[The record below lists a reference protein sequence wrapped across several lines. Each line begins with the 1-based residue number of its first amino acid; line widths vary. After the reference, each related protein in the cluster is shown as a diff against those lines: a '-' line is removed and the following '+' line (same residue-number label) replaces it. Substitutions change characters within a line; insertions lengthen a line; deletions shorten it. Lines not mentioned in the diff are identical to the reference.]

1 MAIIEDDGDLLPAI
15 YDGPF
20 ETPMWQTLLAGL
32 RRQTGAEGASLTID
46 GTSGGPTRLHSG
58 TPTLLALEGLREERV
73 YAASELPT
81 AGTPGTAGGV
91 AGDNLAIRVTEAGG
105 TSATIALT
113 RTRRRFAAPDGALLR
128 RIAPHL
134 RRALRAYA
142 EIERQKAGSA
152 MVADVMARL
161 DFGWLRVDARAT
173 VIDSSSEARRLL
185 RHGAGLKITSRGQL
199 IAEEPAVGRRLSAA
213 LRAVIDGRSGEP
225 RAINVS
231 QEPWVD
237 LLLMPAG
244 DHATIYIQGDRR
256 SLADRHEQLAE
267 LFGLLPSEARLAL
280 ALSRGMTIAEAAD
293 ALGLTTETARN
304 YSKKIYAKMGARGQS
319 DVVRYILTSVLALA

>member
-46 GTSGGPTRLHSG
+46 GASGGATRLHSG
-58 TPTLLALEGLREERV
+58 TPTLLPLEGLREERV
-73 YAASELPT
+73 YAAGELPDADAAAMT
-81 AGTPGTAGGV
+81 
-91 AGDNLAIRVTEAGG
+91 GDLRAMCVTEAGG
-105 TSATIALT
+105 MRATIALT
-113 RTRRRFAAPDGALLR
+113 RARGRFAAPDGALLR

-173 VIDSSSEARRLL
+173 VIDSSSEATRLL
-185 RHGAGLKITSRGQL
+185 QHGAGLRITPRGQL
-199 IAEEPAVGRRLSAA
+199 IAEDPAVGRRLSAA

-244 DHATIYIQGDRR
+244 GHATIYIQGDRR

-280 ALSRGMTIAEAAD
+280 ALSRGMTIAEAAE

>member
-20 ETPMWQTLLAGL
+20 ETPMWQTLLTGL
-32 RRQTGAEGASLTID
+32 SRQTGAEGVRMTID
-46 GTSGGPTRLHSG
+46 GGRGPMV
-58 TPTLLALEGLREERV
+58 ALYAGHPPVLPPEWVEGLREERV
-73 YAASELPT
+73 YALDELPM
-81 AGTPGTAGGV
+81 AGMVPAV
-91 AGDNLAIRVTEAGG
+91 GDARLMRITEAGG
-105 TSATIALT
+105 TRATMALT
-113 RTRRRFAAPDGALLR
+113 RARGRFAAPDGALLR

-185 RHGAGLKITSRGQL
+185 QHGAGLRITSRGQL
-199 IAEEPAVGRRLSAA
+199 VAEDPAVGRRLCAA

-244 DHATIYIQGDRR
+244 DHAAIYIQGDRR

>member
-32 RRQTGAEGASLTID
+32 RRQTGAEGASLTIE
-46 GTSGGPTRLHSG
+46 GTSGGPIRLHSG
-58 TPTLLALEGLREERV
+58 APTLIPVAGLRDERV
-73 YAASELPT
+73 YAAGELPGADT
-81 AGTPGTAGGV
+81 AGIPGDLRAMC
-91 AGDNLAIRVTEAGG
+91 VTEAGG
-105 TSATIALT
+105 TRATIALT
-113 RTRRRFAAPDGALLR
+113 RVRGTFAAPDGALLR

-152 MVADVMARL
+152 VVADVMARL

-173 VIDSSSEARRLL
+173 VIDASSEARRLL
-185 RHGAGLKITSRGQL
+185 QHGAGLRITPRGQL

>member
-1 MAIIEDDGDLLPAI
+1 MAIIEDDGNLLPAI

-20 ETPMWQTLLAGL
+20 ETPMWQSLLAGL
-32 RRQTGAEGASLTID
+32 RRQTGADSASMMID
-46 GTSGGPTRLHSG
+46 GTHEGPTRLHNGSVPG
-58 TPTLLALEGLREERV
+58 MTPAMLAGLREERV
-73 YAASELPT
+73 YAAAELPDADGAAMT
-81 AGTPGTAGGV
+81 
-91 AGDNLAIRVTEAGG
+91 GDLRAMCVTEAGG
-105 TSATIALT
+105 MHATIALS
-113 RTRRRFAAPDGALLR
+113 RARGRFAAPDGALLR

-142 EIERQKAGSA
+142 EIERQKMGSA

-173 VIDSSSEARRLL
+173 VIDSSSEAQRLL
-185 RHGAGLKITSRGQL
+185 QHGAGLRITQRGQL

-280 ALSRGMTIAEAAD
+280 ALSRGMTIAEAAG

>member
-20 ETPMWQTLLAGL
+20 ETPMWQTLLSGL
-32 RRQTGAEGASLTID
+32 RRQTGAESAALTIG
-46 GTSGGPTRLHSG
+46 GTATGQTRLHSG
-58 TPTLLALEGLREERV
+58 SPMDLPPAMLAGLREERV
-73 YAASELPT
+73 YAAGELPDAEAMART
-81 AGTPGTAGGV
+81 
-91 AGDNLAIRVTEAGG
+91 GDLRAMCVTEAGG
-105 TSATIALT
+105 TRATIALT
-113 RTRRRFAAPDGALLR
+113 RTRGRFGAPDGALLR

-134 RRALRAYA
+134 RRSLRAYA

-152 MVADVMARL
+152 VVADVMARL
-161 DFGWLRVDARAT
+161 DFGWLKVDARAS
-173 VIDSSSEARRLL
+173 VIESSNEATRLL
-185 RHGAGLKITSRGQL
+185 QHGAGLRITSRGQL
-199 IAEEPAVGRRLSAA
+199 IAEDPAVGRRLSAA
-213 LRAVIDGRSGEP
+213 LRAVIDGRSDQP
-225 RAINVS
+225 RALNIS
-231 QEPWVD
+231 QEPWID

-244 DHATIYIQGDRR
+244 NLATIYIQGDRR

>member
-20 ETPMWQTLLAGL
+20 ETPMWQTLLGAL
-32 RRQTGAEGASLTID
+32 RRQTGADCASLTLD
-46 GTSGGPTRLHSG
+46 MGSAGTTRLSSGGPAGL
-58 TPTLLALEGLREERV
+58 PPEMLQGLRDERV
-73 YAASELPT
+73 YSPEDLNPPN
-81 AGTPGTAGGV
+81 AGVPHDDARI
-91 AGDNLAIRVTEAGG
+91 IRVTEAGG
-105 TSATIALT
+105 AGAVIEIS
-113 RTRRRFAAPDGALLR
+113 RTRGRFAAPEGALLR
-128 RIAPHL
+128 RLAPHL

-152 MVADVMARL
+152 IVADVMARL
-161 DFGWLRVDARAT
+161 DFGWLKVDSRAT
-173 VIDSSSEARRLL
+173 VIDSSAEAKRLL
-185 RHGAGLKITSRGQL
+185 QHGAGLRITPRGQL
-199 IAEEPAVGRRLSAA
+199 VAEDPAVGRRLSAA
-213 LRAVIDGRSGEP
+213 LRAVIDGRSDQP
-225 RAINVS
+225 RALNVS
-231 QEPWVD
+231 EEPWVD

-244 DHATIYIQGDRR
+244 QLATIYIQGDRR

-280 ALSRGMTIAEAAD
+280 ALSRGMTIGEAAD
-293 ALGLTTETARN
+293 TLGLTIETARN

>member
-20 ETPMWQTLLAGL
+20 ETPMWQTLLSGL
-32 RRQTGAEGASLTID
+32 RRQTGADFASLTLDMGSAGI
-46 GTSGGPTRLHSG
+46 TRLSSGG
-58 TPTLLALEGLREERV
+58 LAGLPPEWLQGLRDERV
-73 YAASELPT
+73 YSPEDLDPSNAVLPHVD
-81 AGTPGTAGGV
+81 ARI
-91 AGDNLAIRVTEAGG
+91 IRVTEAGG
-105 TSATIALT
+105 ARATIALT
-113 RTRRRFAAPDGALLR
+113 RTRGRFSAPDGALLR

-134 RRALRAYA
+134 RRSLRAYA

-152 MVADVMARL
+152 VVADVMARL
-161 DFGWLRVDARAT
+161 DFGWLKVDARAS
-173 VIDSSSEARRLL
+173 VIESSNEATRLL
-185 RHGAGLKITSRGQL
+185 QHGAGLRITSRGQL
-199 IAEEPAVGRRLSAA
+199 IAEDPAVGRRLSAA
-213 LRAVIDGRSGEP
+213 LRAVIDGRSDQP
-225 RAINVS
+225 RAVNVS
-231 QEPWVD
+231 HEPWVD

-244 DHATIYIQGDRR
+244 NHATIYIQGDRR

-293 ALGLTTETARN
+293 TLGLTIETARN